1 MIFESILI
9 IFIPHLVRLFLIPGY
24 AGILSENF
32 QDPNNYI
39 VHGLIP
45 TLCAAIT
52 FGISS
57 IVFIGNAS
65 TLFRPILKS
74 ASKYV
79 GILEQRQ
86 TKIPTLGCLESLGF
100 TNAMVMDTQAIKPKK
115 SSIYQIIIG
124 SKTPRNSVR
133 SYGKKE
139 IQKFETI
146 FSHRVLRPFNT
157 IYSESEVG
165 TWLSFARMIMAL
177 SLQNDE
183 IFQILKNSM
192 STKNIY
198 CKDYIKPDT

>member
-9 IFIPHLVRLFLIPGY
+9 IFVPHLVRLFLIPGY

-32 QDPNNYI
+32 QDPNDYI

-79 GILEQRQ
+79 GILE
-86 TKIPTLGCLESLGF
+86 
-100 TNAMVMDTQAIKPKK
+100 
-115 SSIYQIIIG
+115 
-124 SKTPRNSVR
+124 
-133 SYGKKE
+133 
-139 IQKFETI
+139 
-146 FSHRVLRPFNT
+146 
-157 IYSESEVG
+157 
-165 TWLSFARMIMAL
+165 
-177 SLQNDE
+177 
-183 IFQILKNSM
+183 
-192 STKNIY
+192 
-198 CKDYIKPDT
+198 